1 MNMGIYCDDSSAD
14 VFVFGNVFY
23 KMETKHGIL
32 FTNSGWDLVMKNNI
46 IIEPTDATAQI
57 SAHYYTWAA
66 GSEKSMF
73 GENGLIRNRLTKS
86 VAYQQEPYASKY
98 PGLLEYLDTIPGTN
112 QWKGMRAHGNVF
124 ADNLIIGGPKSPTK
138 LIGGNYAT
146 ITERDNYR
154 SVSDP
159 GFVDMAHENFTL
171 RPTSEVFKKI
181 KGFEPV
187 PFEKMG
193 LYKDKYRN

>member
-1 MNMGIYCDDSSAD
+1 MGIYCDDSSAD

-32 FTNSGWDLVMKNNI
+32 FTNSGWDLTMKNNI

-73 GENGLIRNRLTKS
+73 GEEGLIRARLTKS
-86 VAYQQEPYASKY
+86 VSYTTEPY
-98 PGLLEYLDTIPGTN
+98 
-112 QWKGMRAHGNVF
+112 
-124 ADNLIIGGPKSPTK
+124 
-138 LIGGNYAT
+138 
-146 ITERDNYR
+146 
-154 SVSDP
+154 
-159 GFVDMAHENFTL
+159 
-171 RPTSEVFKKI
+171 TSEVFKKI

-187 PFEKMG
+187 PFDKMG
-193 LYKDKYRN
+193 LYKNKYRN